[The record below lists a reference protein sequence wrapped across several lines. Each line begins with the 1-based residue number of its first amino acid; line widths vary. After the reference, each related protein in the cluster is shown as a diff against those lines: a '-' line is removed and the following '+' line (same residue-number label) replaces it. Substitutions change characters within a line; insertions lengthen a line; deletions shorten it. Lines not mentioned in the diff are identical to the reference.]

1 MLKNNMFNDLNIF
14 QIVIF
19 LTLSGIILRSTLS
32 IVGQNW
38 VRTYHFLGT
47 FILLPNIA
55 YVITTV
61 IAGDIA
67 LSLGMIGALSIV
79 RFRHP
84 VRSNFEL
91 TMYFALLTLG
101 ISAGVNIKLAFLLLV
116 IVFLTII
123 GIEIFQ
129 YFGKFFNYKI
139 FQLSFNEG
147 VSNNILEISST
158 IKNKKIQ
165 ENKNLVESY
174 YSKSDNLYSYKLVFE
189 KKDDLDKFLNDV
201 SEDDST
207 ITYKTSSIVN

>member
-1 MLKNNMFNDLNIF
+1 MIYELNTL

-38 VRTYHFLGT
+38 IRSYHFLGT

-55 YVITTV
+55 YIITTV

-101 ISAGVNIKLAFLLLV
+101 IAAGVNAKLAFLLLA

-129 YFGKFFNYKI
+129 YLGKFLNFKT
-139 FQLSFNEG
+139 FQVSFNEG
-147 VSNNILEISST
+147 ISNNILEISSNK
-158 IKNKKIQ
+158 KNMKIQ

-174 YSKSDNLYSYKLVFE
+174 YSKTENLYSFKLVF
-189 KKDDLDKFLNDV
+189 KNKRDLDQFLKEIY
-201 SEDDST
+201 EDDST
-207 ITYKTSSIVN
+207 INYKTSSIVN

>member
-1 MLKNNMFNDLNIF
+1 MIYELNTL

-38 VRTYHFLGT
+38 IRSYHFLGT

-55 YVITTV
+55 YIITTV

-101 ISAGVNIKLAFLLLV
+101 IAAGVNAKLAFLLLA
-116 IVFLTII
+116 IVFITII
-123 GIEIFQ
+123 GIEVFQ
-129 YFGKFFNYKI
+129 YLGKFLNFKI

-147 VSNNILEISST
+147 ISNNILEISSNK
-158 IKNKKIQ
+158 KNMKIQ

-174 YSKSDNLYSYKLVFE
+174 YSKTENLYSFKLVF
-189 KKDDLDKFLNDV
+189 KNKRDLDQFLKEV
-201 SEDDST
+201 YEDDST
-207 ITYKTSSIVN
+207 INYKTSSIVN

>member
-1 MLKNNMFNDLNIF
+1 MTYDLNVF
-14 QIVIF
+14 QIIGF

-101 ISAGVNIKLAFLLLV
+101 ISAGVNMKLAFLLL
-116 IVFLTII
+116 IVVFITII
-123 GIEIFQ
+123 GIEAFQ
-129 YFGKFFNYKI
+129 FFAKYFNLKI
-139 FQLSFNEG
+139 FQTSFNEG
-147 VSNNILEISST
+147 VSNNVLEISSSK
-158 IKNKKIQ
+158 KNMKIQ
-165 ENKNLVESY
+165 ENTNLVESY
-174 YSKSDNLYSYKLVFE
+174 YSKTENLYSFKLVFKNKNE
-189 KKDDLDKFLNDV
+189 LDQFLKDV

-207 ITYKTSSIVN
+207 ITYKTSSLVN

>member
-1 MLKNNMFNDLNIF
+1 MIYELNVL

-38 VRTYHFLGT
+38 IRSYHFLGT

-55 YVITTV
+55 YIITTV

-101 ISAGVNIKLAFLLLV
+101 IAAGVNAKLAFLLLA

-129 YFGKFFNYKI
+129 YLGKFLNFKI

-147 VSNNILEISST
+147 ISNNILEISSNK
-158 IKNKKIQ
+158 KNMKIQ

-174 YSKSDNLYSYKLVFE
+174 YSKTENLYSFKLVF
-189 KKDDLDKFLNDV
+189 KNKRDLDQFLKEV
-201 SEDDST
+201 YEDDST
-207 ITYKTSSIVN
+207 INYKTSSIVN

>member
-1 MLKNNMFNDLNIF
+1 MIYELNVL

-38 VRTYHFLGT
+38 IRSYHYLGT

-101 ISAGVNIKLAFLLLV
+101 IAAGVNAKLAFLLLA

-129 YFGKFFNYKI
+129 YLGKFLNFKT
-139 FQLSFNEG
+139 FQVSFNEG
-147 VSNNILEISST
+147 ISNNILEISSNK
-158 IKNKKIQ
+158 KNMKIQ

-174 YSKSDNLYSYKLVFE
+174 YSKTENLYSFKLVF
-189 KKDDLDKFLNDV
+189 KNKRDLDQFLKEV
-201 SEDDST
+201 YEDDST
-207 ITYKTSSIVN
+207 INYKTSSIVN

>member
-1 MLKNNMFNDLNIF
+1 MVIELNPIE
-14 QIVIF
+14 IVVF
-19 LTLSGIILRSTLS
+19 LTLSGIVLRSILS

-55 YVITTV
+55 YIITTV

-91 TMYFALLTLG
+91 TMYFALITLG
-101 ISAGVNIKLAFLLLV
+101 ISAGVNIKLAFLLLI
-116 IVFLTII
+116 IVFITII

-129 YFGKFFNYKI
+129 YFGKFFNFQI

-147 VSNNILEISST
+147 VSNNILEITSSK
-158 IKNKKIQ
+158 KNMKIQ
-165 ENKNLVESY
+165 NNKNLVESY
-174 YSKSDNLYSYKLVFE
+174 YSKSENLYSFKLVF
-189 KKDDLDKFLNDV
+189 KNKNDLDQFLKNV

-207 ITYKTSSIVN
+207 ITYKTSSIIN

>member
-1 MLKNNMFNDLNIF
+1 MTYDLNVF
-14 QIVIF
+14 QIIGF

-55 YVITTV
+55 YIITTV

-101 ISAGVNIKLAFLLLV
+101 IAAGVSAKLAFLLLA
-116 IVFLTII
+116 IVLATIL
-123 GIEIFQ
+123 GVEIFQ
-129 YFGKFFNYKI
+129 RILKYFKLELY
-139 FQLSFNEG
+139 QLSFNEG
-147 VSNNILEISST
+147 IATNVLEIST
-158 IKNKKIQ
+158 RKKNILIQ
-165 ENKNLVESY
+165 DSLNLVESF
-174 YSKSDNLYSYKLVFE
+174 YSKSDNQYWYKLVF
-189 KKDDLDKFLNDV
+189 KTKDDLSKFLQEI
-201 SEDDST
+201 SEDENT
-207 ITYKTSSIVN
+207 ISYKTSSVVN

>member
-1 MLKNNMFNDLNIF
+1 MIYELNVL

-38 VRTYHFLGT
+38 IRSYHYLGT

-101 ISAGVNIKLAFLLLV
+101 IAAGVNAKLAFLLLA

-129 YFGKFFNYKI
+129 YLGKFLNFKI
-139 FQLSFNEG
+139 FQVSFNEG
-147 VSNNILEISST
+147 ISNNILEISSNK
-158 IKNKKIQ
+158 KNMKIQ

-174 YSKSDNLYSYKLVFE
+174 YSKTENLYSFKLVF
-189 KKDDLDKFLNDV
+189 KNKGDLDQFLKV
-201 SEDDST
+201 IYEDDST
-207 ITYKTSSIVN
+207 INYKTSSIVN

>member
-1 MLKNNMFNDLNIF
+1 MIYELNVL

-38 VRTYHFLGT
+38 IRSYHYLGT

-84 VRSNFEL
+84 GRSNFEL

-101 ISAGVNIKLAFLLLV
+101 IAAGVNAKLAFLLLA

-129 YFGKFFNYKI
+129 YLGKFLNFKT
-139 FQLSFNEG
+139 FQVSFNEG
-147 VSNNILEISST
+147 ISNNILEISSNK
-158 IKNKKIQ
+158 KNMKIQ

-174 YSKSDNLYSYKLVFE
+174 YSKTENLYSFKLVF
-189 KKDDLDKFLNDV
+189 KNKRDLDQFLKEV
-201 SEDDST
+201 YEDDST
-207 ITYKTSSIVN
+207 INYKTSSIVN

>member
-1 MLKNNMFNDLNIF
+1 MIYELNVL

-38 VRTYHFLGT
+38 IRSYHYLGT

-101 ISAGVNIKLAFLLLV
+101 IAAGVNAKLAFLLLA

-129 YFGKFFNYKI
+129 YLGKFLNLNI
-139 FQLSFNEG
+139 FQVSFNEG
-147 VSNNILEISST
+147 ISNNILEISSNK
-158 IKNKKIQ
+158 KNMKIQ

-174 YSKSDNLYSYKLVFE
+174 YSKTENLYSFKLVF
-189 KKDDLDKFLNDV
+189 KNKRDLDQFLKEIY
-201 SEDDST
+201 EDDST
-207 ITYKTSSIVN
+207 INYKTSSIVN

>member
-1 MLKNNMFNDLNIF
+1 MIYELNIL

-38 VRTYHFLGT
+38 IRSYHYLGT

-55 YVITTV
+55 YIITTV

-101 ISAGVNIKLAFLLLV
+101 IAAGVNAKLAFLLLA

-129 YFGKFFNYKI
+129 YLGKFLNFKI
-139 FQLSFNEG
+139 FQVSFNEG
-147 VSNNILEISST
+147 ISNNILEISSNK
-158 IKNKKIQ
+158 KNTKIQ

-174 YSKSDNLYSYKLVFE
+174 YSKTENLYSFKLVF
-189 KKDDLDKFLNDV
+189 KNKRDLDQFLKEIH
-201 SEDDST
+201 EDDST
-207 ITYKTSSIVN
+207 INYKTSSIVN

>member
-1 MLKNNMFNDLNIF
+1 MIYELNTL

-38 VRTYHFLGT
+38 IRSYHFLGT

-101 ISAGVNIKLAFLLLV
+101 IAAGVNAKLAFLLLA
-116 IVFLTII
+116 IVFITII
-123 GIEIFQ
+123 GIEVFQ
-129 YFGKFFNYKI
+129 YLGKFLNFKI
-139 FQLSFNEG
+139 FQISFNEG
-147 VSNNILEISST
+147 ISNNILEISSNK
-158 IKNKKIQ
+158 KNMKIQ

-174 YSKSDNLYSYKLVFE
+174 YSKTENLYSFKLVF
-189 KKDDLDKFLNDV
+189 KNKSDLDKFLKEV
-201 SEDDST
+201 YEDDST
-207 ITYKTSSIVN
+207 INYKTSSIVN